1 MKHLSSHFTPRALL
15 RQTLLAGWFLVLAG
29 VSIEWL
35 LPGAVSSQ
43 APIILIACI
52 GVFVTLALGAF
63 IAVRTSKVASLVGL
77 LLPVGGALVG
87 AAFFVLRERSRLVQ
101 IGVFL
106 MVLLAVGLI
115 CAALL
120 PDEDAQENT

>member
-1 MKHLSSHFTPRALL
+1 MKNLSSLFTPRALL

-52 GVFVTLALGAF
+52 GVFVTLVLGAF
-63 IAVRTSKVASLVGL
+63 IAVRTSKAASLAGL

-106 MVLLAVGLI
+106 MGLLAIGLI

-120 PDEDAQENT
+120 PDEDVSAQA